1 MNLNPLLSYQLIHKV
16 RSGQSVEEAVEDIIS
31 RGTSELRKNAFG
43 DDLEDA
49 KSLAWSREQAWAI
62 MKQLANKPEVSSDVL
77 LITTTRRKDTHM
89 TH

>member
-1 MNLNPLLSYQLIHKV
+1 MIHKV

-49 KSLAWSREQAWAI
+49 KSLSWTREQAWII
-62 MKQLANKPEVSSDVL
+62 MKQLATKTEV
-77 LITTTRRKDTHM
+77 RP
-89 TH
+89 

>member
-1 MNLNPLLSYQLIHKV
+1 MEV
-16 RSGQSVEEAVEDIIS
+16 AVEDIIS
-31 RGTSELRKNAFG
+31 RCTSEIRKNAFG

-62 MKQLANKPEVSSDVL
+62 MKQLANKPEVSLVL
-77 LITTTRRKDTHM
+77 LVVTAGRRGTHM